1 MRPMVSLQ
9 ASPGAEATPA
19 PPPLSLEQAV
29 SRGDRVR
36 DVIQAAILD
45 ARLPQGTPLVERELS
60 AMLGVSKTPIR
71 EALKQLQSS
80 GLVVATA
87 YQGMRVRVLDAAI
100 VREVADARIAV
111 EPEAIRLA
119 VAERGAAPH
128 EAARRLLAET
138 DELIEAGEVAQL
150 GLKNR
155 ELHRALYTECGN
167 SLLIDFLDKLQALS
181 TFIATAG
188 WRAHATYASEA
199 AEHRTLLERFEAGD
213 AEGAQRLLRDHIAA
227 SADAML
233 RGLDDATTDA
243 GTTA

>member
-1 MRPMVSLQ
+1 MVSLQ
-9 ASPGAEATPA
+9 GGPGAPPTSPA
-19 PPPLSLEQAV
+19 PQLSLEQAV

-100 VREVADARIAV
+100 VQDVTNARIAV

-119 VAERGAAPH
+119 VEARGAAPH
-128 EAARRLLAET
+128 EAARRALTET
-138 DELIEAGEVAQL
+138 EALIRDDETAQL

-155 ELHRALYTECGN
+155 EFHRALYLECGN
-167 SLLIDFLDKLQALS
+167 DLLIDFLDKLQSLS

-199 AEHRTLLERFEAGD
+199 SEHAELLEHYEKGD
-213 AEGAQRLLRDHIAA
+213 AEAAPRLLREHITA
-227 SADAML
+227 SAATL
-233 RGLDDATTDA
+233 LKALDEQASE
-243 GTTA
+243 

>member
-1 MRPMVSLQ
+1 MVSPQGGLGT
-9 ASPGAEATPA
+9 ASTSPA
-19 PPPLSLEQAV
+19 PQLSLEQAV

-45 ARLPQGTPLVERELS
+45 ARLPQGSPLVERELS

-100 VREVADARIAV
+100 VREVTDARIAV
-111 EPEAIRLA
+111 EPEALRLA
-119 VAERGAAPH
+119 LAARGAAPH
-128 EAARRLLAET
+128 EGARRLLAET
-138 DELIEAGEVAQL
+138 QALIDAGEVAQL

-155 ELHRALYTECGN
+155 EFHRALYTECANG
-167 SLLIDFLDKLQALS
+167 LLIDFLDKLQALS

-188 WRAHATYASEA
+188 WRANATYEGEA
-199 AEHRTLLERFEAGD
+199 AEHQALLERFEAGD
-213 AEGAQRLLRDHIAA
+213 VGGTQQLLRDHITA
-227 SADAML
+227 SATAL
-233 RGLDDATTDA
+233 LSALDEAIEEA
-243 GTTA
+243 GTAE

>member
-1 MRPMVSLQ
+1 MPKLVCMAPQ
-9 ASPGAEATPA
+9 QPSPGLAPATPV
-19 PPPLSLEQAV
+19 PQLSLEQPA
-29 SRGDRVR
+29 SRSDQVR

-100 VREVADARIAV
+100 VTDVTDARIAV

-119 VAERGAAPH
+119 VTARGAAAH
-128 EAARRLLAET
+128 EGARRALAESQALIRG
-138 DELIEAGEVAQL
+138 DETAQL

-155 ELHRALYTECGN
+155 EFHRALYLECGN

-188 WRAHATYASEA
+188 WRAHATYAAEASEHA
-199 AEHRTLLERFEAGD
+199 ALLEHYENGD
-213 AEGAQRLLRDHIAA
+213 PESAAQLLREHITASAA
-227 SADAML
+227 SLLKALDEQAD
-233 RGLDDATTDA
+233 
-243 GTTA
+243 

>member
-1 MRPMVSLQ
+1 MVSL
-9 ASPGAEATPA
+9 SGG
-19 PPPLSLEQAV
+19 PLSLEQAV

-87 YQGMRVRVLDAAI
+87 YQGMRVRVLDAGV
-100 VREVADARIAV
+100 VRDVRDARIAV
-111 EPEAIRLA
+111 EPEAVRLA
-119 VAERGAAPH
+119 VGARGAAPH
-128 EAARRLLAET
+128 EAARRALAET
-138 DELIEAGEVAQL
+138 EALIRADEVAEL

-155 ELHRALYTECGN
+155 EFHRLLYAECGN
-167 SLLIDFLDKLQALS
+167 DLLIDFLDKLLALS

-188 WRAHATYASEA
+188 WRAHATYESEA
-199 AEHRTLLERFEAGD
+199 AEHHALLERYEAGD
-213 AEGAQRLLRDHIAA
+213 AEAAPRLLRDHISA
-227 SADAML
+227 SAATML
-233 RGLDDATTDA
+233 QALEDESGPAA
-243 GTTA
+243 

>member
-1 MRPMVSLQ
+1 MVSLQ
-9 ASPGAEATPA
+9 GGPGAAPTSPA
-19 PPPLSLEQAV
+19 PQLSLEQAV

-111 EPEAIRLA
+111 EPEALRLA
-119 VAERGAAPH
+119 VAARGAARH
-128 EAARRLLAET
+128 EGARRLLAET
-138 DELIEAGEVAQL
+138 DALIEAGEVAQL

-155 ELHRALYTECGN
+155 EFHRALYTECDN

-199 AEHRTLLERFEAGD
+199 AEHQALLDRFEAGD
-213 AEGAQRLLRDHIAA
+213 SDGAQRLLRDHITA
-227 SADAML
+227 SATSLL
-233 RGLDDATTDA
+233 RALDDATADA
-243 GTTA
+243 GPAA